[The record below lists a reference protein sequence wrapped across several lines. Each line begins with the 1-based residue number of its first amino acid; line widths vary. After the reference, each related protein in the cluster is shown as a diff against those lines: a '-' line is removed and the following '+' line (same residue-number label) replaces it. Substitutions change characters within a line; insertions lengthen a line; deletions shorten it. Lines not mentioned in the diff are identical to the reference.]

1 MASIPR
7 RTWVFRIGMLLA
19 AGVLSAQPLSA
30 GRLPLVWPTPNR
42 AFLEGKP
49 FEDYIQPTSSGRIES
64 GLFGCTRNGGSR
76 FHEGV
81 DLKTVGRDS
90 RGRATDPV
98 FAAMPG
104 AVVHI
109 NRVAGNSSYGIYV
122 VLRHNHDGVR
132 FYTLYSHLASVATG
146 LDIGTQVTQGTVL
159 GIMGTTAAGYVI
171 PRSRAHLHFEMGLR
185 LSDNFDRWFGRKRFG
200 SPNKHGP
207 WNGMNLA
214 GWDPLRFYR
223 LSMEG
228 RIDGARDFL
237 LREPVAVRVRVAYP
251 GMPGLLKRSPGP
263 WWKERR
269 TASGPVGKL
278 ISPRTGS
285 LSGFVRC
292 RPAIC
297 PPTLR
302 RSKSW
307 GSTRIRPFLPA
318 AICSIR
324 RAMDTSRE
332 GTFSGQSS

>member
-132 FYTLYSHLASVATG
+132 FYTLYSHLASVADRPRHRDEG
-146 LDIGTQVTQGTVL
+146 N
-159 GIMGTTAAGYVI
+159 AGHGSRDYGDHCGGVCHSPE
-171 PRSRAHLHFEMGLR
+171 PRPSALRDRA
-185 LSDNFDRWFGRKRFG
+185 
-200 SPNKHGP
+200 P
-207 WNGMNLA
+207 
-214 GWDPLRFYR
+214 
-223 LSMEG
+223 
-228 RIDGARDFL
+228 I
-237 LREPVAVRVRVAYP
+237 
-251 GMPGLLKRSPGP
+251 
-263 WWKERR
+263 
-269 TASGPVGKL
+269 VG
-278 ISPRTGS
+278 
-285 LSGFVRC
+285 
-292 RPAIC
+292 
-297 PPTLR
+297 
-302 RSKSW
+302 
-307 GSTRIRPFLPA
+307 
-318 AICSIR
+318 
-324 RAMDTSRE
+324 
-332 GTFSGQSS
+332 